1 MLIVWSWTSFVSVN
15 IRWKEYICKNV
26 YIIPSVPRDSFDLC
40 HHHKYINCQKYL
52 WLDTWINVFDQ
63 CVSKIPCHLVVSPWL
78 SPLVHWGRS
87 GVIAHSRVVLLFE
100 ILWGLMNYGVV
111 LALGREGSAQ
121 SEVISSRWILG
132 LRTVAILPWDGLNT
146 VVLSY
151 ASQHQHI

>member
-15 IRWKEYICKNV
+15 IRWKEYI
-26 YIIPSVPRDSFDLC
+26 L
-40 HHHKYINCQKYL
+40 
-52 WLDTWINVFDQ
+52 VF
-63 CVSKIPCHLVVSPWL
+63 PWFC
-78 SPLVHWGRS
+78 PLVHWGRF

-100 ILWGLMNYGVV
+100 IFMRWGLMNYGVV

-146 VVLSY
+146 VILSY
-151 ASQHQHI
+151 VNQHQHIPTFALLFYVISTLYAVLRCKGVNHGNMNNIKFT